1 MGKAIWHKQKMLY
14 CGTERSQRSDY
25 DNAVHAHHAMWL
37 PLTLTGLC
45 DRTAWTII
53 LLLSTSL
60 TAADSM
66 KGVWLMEKNVIIF
79 VLYFTNYF

>member
-53 LLLSTSL
+53 LFKLTSL
-60 TAADSM
+60 TNLLLPGM
-66 KGVWLMEKNVIIF
+66 YIF
-79 VLYFTNYF
+79 LTTLCFIQNLLQTKE